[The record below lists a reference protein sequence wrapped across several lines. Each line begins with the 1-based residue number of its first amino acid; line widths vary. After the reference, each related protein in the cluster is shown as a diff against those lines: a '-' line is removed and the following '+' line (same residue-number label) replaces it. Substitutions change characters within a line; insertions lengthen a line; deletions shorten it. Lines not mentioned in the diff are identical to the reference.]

1 MTMINKLIIEQF
13 RGINDLKIDKL
24 NRINLIVG
32 DNNCGKTSVLEV
44 IQLFRTSE
52 MLGNIYTIARQ
63 RESLLWLNSN
73 SLYENFICM
82 FPHDGSDILRKSKIS
97 C

>member
-32 DNNCGKTSVLEV
+32 DNNCGKTSVLE
-44 IQLFRTSE
+44 
-52 MLGNIYTIARQ
+52 
-63 RESLLWLNSN
+63 
-73 SLYENFICM
+73 
-82 FPHDGSDILRKSKIS
+82 DRKSVV
-97 C
+97 